1 MRDEIDKELVS
12 ENDRLRQQVTDLRG
26 ALERVEKI
34 YYGDEFSEV
43 WEAALEMAHVAREAL
58 KPTDNT

>member
-1 MRDEIDKELVS
+1 MTDINTRGATPDAGERE
-12 ENDRLRQQVTDLRG
+12 DRLRA
-26 ALERVEKI
+26 ALERIEKI

-58 KPTDNT
+58 EPTDNT